1 MNRKTNLYVLAAM
14 LFVALLAMPAVSAAS
29 HNTTAD
35 NLTADNLTADMSDN
49 ENTVSAA
56 KNTAYGYMAIGAGL
70 AIGLAGIGTGIAQ
83 SHTGAAAVGAVA
95 EDRSNFANSL
105 IFIAIPETVV
115 ILGFVIANQIMGLI
129 DLSGN

>member
-1 MNRKTNLYVLAAM
+1 MNTKTNLYVLAAM
-14 LFVALLAMPAVSAAS
+14 LFVALLATPAVSADS
-29 HNTTAD
+29 HEA
-35 NLTADNLTADMSDN
+35 DN
-49 ENTVSAA
+49 ENTVDAA

-95 EDRSNFANSL
+95 EDRGNFANSL

-129 DLSGN
+129 DLGH

>member
-1 MNRKTNLYVLAAM
+1 MNRKTNLYVLAAI
-14 LFVALLAMPAVSAAS
+14 LFVALLAMPAASADN
-29 HNTTAD
+29 HTAD
-35 NLTADNLTADMSDN
+35 NITVNLDATMSDN
-49 ENTVSAA
+49 ENTVSAS

>member
-14 LFVALLAMPAVSAAS
+14 LFVALLAMPAVSAAEDEAGQ
-29 HNTTAD
+29 AD
-35 NLTADNLTADMSDN
+35 DN
-49 ENTVSAA
+49 ENTVDAA

>member
-1 MNRKTNLYVLAAM
+1 M
-14 LFVALLAMPAVSAAS
+14 LFVALLAMPAVSAAEDEAGQ
-29 HNTTAD
+29 AD
-35 NLTADNLTADMSDN
+35 DN
-49 ENTVSAA
+49 ENTVDAA

-129 DLSGN
+129 DLSGH

>member
-1 MNRKTNLYVLAAM
+1 MNRKTNLYILAAT
-14 LFVALLAMPAVSAAS
+14 LFVALLAMPAVSAES
-29 HNTTAD
+29 HETTTDA
-35 NLTADNLTADMSDN
+35 DN
-49 ENTVSAA
+49 ENTVDAA

>member
-14 LFVALLAMPAVSAAS
+14 LFVALLATPAVSADS

-35 NLTADNLTADMSDN
+35 NMTADLSDN

-129 DLSGN
+129 DLGH

>member
-1 MNRKTNLYVLAAM
+1 MNRKTNLYVLAAI
-14 LFVALLAMPAVSAAS
+14 LFVALLAMPAVSADS

-35 NLTADNLTADMSDN
+35 NMTADMSDT

-129 DLSGN
+129 DLSGH

>member
-1 MNRKTNLYVLAAM
+1 MNTKTNLYVLAAM
-14 LFVALLAMPAVSAAS
+14 LFVALLATPAVSADS
-29 HNTTAD
+29 HEA
-35 NLTADNLTADMSDN
+35 DN
-49 ENTVSAA
+49 ENTVDAA

-129 DLSGN
+129 DLSGH

>member
-14 LFVALLAMPAVSAAS
+14 LFVALLATPAVSAAS

-35 NLTADNLTADMSDN
+35 NMTADMSDN

>member
-1 MNRKTNLYVLAAM
+1 MNTKTNLYVLAAM
-14 LFVALLAMPAVSAAS
+14 LFVALLATPAVSA
-29 HNTTAD
+29 D
-35 NLTADNLTADMSDN
+35 NHEADN
-49 ENTVSAA
+49 ENTVDAA

-115 ILGFVIANQIMGLI
+115 ILGFVIATQIMGLI
-129 DLSGN
+129 DLSGH

>member
-14 LFVALLAMPAVSAAS
+14 LFVALLATPAVSADS

-35 NLTADNLTADMSDN
+35 NMTADMSDN

>member
-1 MNRKTNLYVLAAM
+1 MNRKTNLYVLAAT
-14 LFVALLAMPAVSAAS
+14 LFVALLAMPAVSAES
-29 HNTTAD
+29 HETTTDA
-35 NLTADNLTADMSDN
+35 DN
-49 ENTVSAA
+49 ENTVDAA

-115 ILGFVIANQIMGLI
+115 ILGFVIANQIMGKLP
-129 DLSGN
+129 DLGN

>member
-14 LFVALLAMPAVSAAS
+14 LFVALLAMPAVSAAEDEAGQ
-29 HNTTAD
+29 AD
-35 NLTADNLTADMSDN
+35 DN
-49 ENTVSAA
+49 ENTVDAA

-115 ILGFVIANQIMGLI
+115 ILGFVIANQIIGLI
-129 DLSGN
+129 DLSSH

>member
-14 LFVALLAMPAVSAAS
+14 LFVALLAMPAVSAAEDE
-29 HNTTAD
+29 TGQAD
-35 NLTADNLTADMSDN
+35 DN
-49 ENTVSAA
+49 ENTVDAA

-115 ILGFVIANQIMGLI
+115 ILGFVIANQIMGKLP
-129 DLSGN
+129 DLGN

>member
-14 LFVALLAMPAVSAAS
+14 LFVALLAMPAVSAAEDEAGQ
-29 HNTTAD
+29 AD
-35 NLTADNLTADMSDN
+35 DN
-49 ENTVSAA
+49 ENTVDAA

-70 AIGLAGIGTGIAQ
+70 AIGIAGIGTGIAQ

-105 IFIAIPETVV
+105 IFIAIPETIV
-115 ILGFVIANQIMGLI
+115 ILGFVIANQIIGLI
-129 DLSGN
+129 DLSSH

>member
-14 LFVALLAMPAVSAAS
+14 LFVALLAMPAVSAAEDEAGQ
-29 HNTTAD
+29 AD
-35 NLTADNLTADMSDN
+35 DN
-49 ENTVSAA
+49 ENTVDAA

-95 EDRSNFANSL
+95 EDRGNLANSL

-129 DLSGN
+129 DLSGH

>member
-1 MNRKTNLYVLAAM
+1 MNRKTNIYVLAAM
-14 LFVALLAMPAVSAAS
+14 LFVALLAMPAVSAAEDEAGQ
-29 HNTTAD
+29 AD
-35 NLTADNLTADMSDN
+35 DN
-49 ENTVSAA
+49 ENTVDAA

-129 DLSGN
+129 DLSGH

>member
-1 MNRKTNLYVLAAM
+1 MNRKTNLYVLAAI
-14 LFVALLAMPAVSAAS
+14 LFVALLAMPAVSADS

-35 NLTADNLTADMSDN
+35 NENMTADMSDN

-56 KNTAYGYMAIGAGL
+56 KNTAFGYMAIGAGL

-95 EDRSNFANSL
+95 EDRGNFANSL
-105 IFIAIPETVV
+105 IFIAIPETGV

-129 DLSGN
+129 DLSGH

>member
-14 LFVALLAMPAVSAAS
+14 LFVALLATPAVSATS
-29 HNTTAD
+29 HETETTAD
-35 NLTADNLTADMSDN
+35 GDN
-49 ENTVSAA
+49 ENTVDAS

-115 ILGFVIANQIMGLI
+115 IPVSYTHLTLPTILRV
-129 DLSGN
+129 

>member
-1 MNRKTNLYVLAAM
+1 MNTKTNLYVLAAM
-14 LFVALLAMPAVSAAS
+14 LFVALLAMPAVSAAEDEAGQ
-29 HNTTAD
+29 AD
-35 NLTADNLTADMSDN
+35 DN
-49 ENTVSAA
+49 EHTVDAA

-129 DLSGN
+129 DLSGH

>member
-14 LFVALLAMPAVSAAS
+14 LFVALLAMPAASADS
-29 HNTTAD
+29 HNMTAD
-35 NLTADNLTADMSDN
+35 NMTTNMTTDMSDN

-56 KNTAYGYMAIGAGL
+56 EKTSYGYMAIGAGL

-129 DLSGN
+129 DLSGH

>member
-14 LFVALLAMPAVSAAS
+14 LFVALLAMPAVSAES
-29 HNTTAD
+29 HETTTDA
-35 NLTADNLTADMSDN
+35 DN
-49 ENTVSAA
+49 ENTVDAA

>member
-1 MNRKTNLYVLAAM
+1 MNRKTNLYVLAAT
-14 LFVALLAMPAVSAAS
+14 LFVALLAMPAVSAAEDE
-29 HNTTAD
+29 TGQAD
-35 NLTADNLTADMSDN
+35 DN
-49 ENTVSAA
+49 ENTVDAA

-129 DLSGN
+129 DLSGH

>member
-1 MNRKTNLYVLAAM
+1 MNRKTNLYVLAAI
-14 LFVALLAMPAVSAAS
+14 LFVALLAMPAVSADS

-35 NLTADNLTADMSDN
+35 NENMTADMSDN

-56 KNTAYGYMAIGAGL
+56 KNTAFGYMAIGAGL
-70 AIGLAGIGTGIAQ
+70 AICLAGIGTGIAQ

-95 EDRSNFANSL
+95 EDRGNFANSL

-129 DLSGN
+129 DLSGH

>member
-1 MNRKTNLYVLAAM
+1 MNTKTNLYVLAAM
-14 LFVALLAMPAVSAAS
+14 LFVALLAMPAVSAAEDE
-29 HNTTAD
+29 TGQAD
-35 NLTADNLTADMSDN
+35 DN
-49 ENTVSAA
+49 ENTVDAA

-129 DLSGN
+129 DLSGH

>member
-14 LFVALLAMPAVSAAS
+14 LFVALLAMPAASAA
-29 HNTTAD
+29 D
-35 NLTADNLTADMSDN
+35 GDDN
-49 ENTVSAA
+49 ENTVIAA
-56 KNTAYGYMAIGAGL
+56 EKVSYGYIAIGAGL

-95 EDRSNFANSL
+95 EDRGNFANSL

-115 ILGFVIANQIMGLI
+115 ILGFVIANQIMGLT
-129 DLSGN
+129 GH

>member
-14 LFVALLAMPAVSAAS
+14 LFVALLAMPAVSADS
-29 HNTTAD
+29 HEAD
-35 NLTADNLTADMSDN
+35 GDN

-56 KNTAYGYMAIGAGL
+56 EKTSYGYMAIGAGL

-95 EDRSNFANSL
+95 EDRGNFANSL

-115 ILGFVIANQIMGLI
+115 ILGFVIANQIMGLT
-129 DLSGN
+129 GH